1 MPDNDSPLDP
11 TQRQLVEDGWRALE
25 PRFNEFA
32 EFFYN
37 RLFELDPQ
45 MRNLFDQTNMHQQGK
60 KLTDTLTIVVKG
72 LAHFEMLRPAMGE
85 LGNRHAGYGVGDAHY
100 DTVRDALLG
109 ALADEL
115 SDGFTADSREAWIS
129 TYDAVAEIM
138 KGGL

>member
-1 MPDNDSPLDP
+1 MPDDESPLAP
-11 TQRQLVEDGWRALE
+11 AQRQLVEDGWRALE
-25 PRFNEFA
+25 PRFEMFA
-32 EFFYN
+32 ERFYS

-45 MRNLFDQTNMHQQGK
+45 MRNLFDQTDMGAQGK

-100 DTVRDALLG
+100 DIVRDALLG
-109 ALADEL
+109 AFGDLL
-115 SDGFTADSREAWIS
+115 GDGFTTDSREAWIC

-138 KGGL
+138 KAGL